1 MRCDGEVFKIS
12 LSFRSR
18 TFESLTNSS
27 MEAIKN
33 QQWTQE
39 KYEDLIKKLRDDLV
53 KDFLDERY
61 MKEFIFENYNVKEIS
76 NVKVEFIKK
85 ELKEVLLSPLNVAHY
100 EPIFAHL
107 RDTDS
112 ESLGEGND
120 QLFYIDIE
128 KVLKR
133 YIF

>member
-1 MRCDGEVFKIS
+1 
-12 LSFRSR
+12 
-18 TFESLTNSS
+18 

-85 ELKEVLLSPLNVAHY
+85 ELKEVLLSPLDVAHY
-100 EPIFAHL
+100 EPIFTHL
-107 RDTDS
+107 RETDS
-112 ESLGEGND
+112 ETLGEGND

>member
-1 MRCDGEVFKIS
+1 
-12 LSFRSR
+12 
-18 TFESLTNSS
+18 

-61 MKEFIFENYNVKEIS
+61 LKEFIFVNYNIKEIS
-76 NVKVEFIKK
+76 NIKIEFVKK
-85 ELKEVLLSPLNVAHY
+85 ELKELLQTPLDMVHY
-100 EPIFAHL
+100 EPIFTHL
-107 RDTDS
+107 RQIDS

-120 QLFYIDIE
+120 QLFYVDIE